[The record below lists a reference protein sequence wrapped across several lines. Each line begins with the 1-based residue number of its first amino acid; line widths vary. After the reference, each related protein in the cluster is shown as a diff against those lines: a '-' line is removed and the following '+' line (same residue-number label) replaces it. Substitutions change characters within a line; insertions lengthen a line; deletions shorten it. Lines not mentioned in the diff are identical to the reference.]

1 MRDIT
6 NLNDYRQSLR
16 HRIIENAMQ
25 LFWKH
30 GIRAVKMDDV
40 AHSLSISKRTLY
52 EIFSTKEE
60 VLLEGLTTYRQQHAE
75 ELGQQLACCRD
86 VMDILLY
93 VYRDKIEEFR
103 RVNPVFFS
111 DLQLYPEVML
121 SFESDRERQH
131 KEFLDF
137 MQRGVNEGFFRSDI
151 DFELVGKMLT
161 ALGNYLMTNELYRT
175 YSIEQLFRN
184 MIFVTLRGLCTKKVP
199 IVSTPSCNILNY

>member
-75 ELGQQLACCRD
+75 ELGQQLGCCRD

-137 MQRGVNEGFFRSDI
+137 MQRGVNEGFFP
-151 DFELVGKMLT
+151 

-175 YSIEQLFRN
+175 YSIEYLFRN
-184 MIFVTLRGLCTKKVP
+184 MVFVTLRGLCTKKGADRLD
-199 IVSTPSCNILNY
+199 TFL

>member
-1 MRDIT
+1 MPCSFSGSMAYVRSRWT
-6 NLNDYRQSLR
+6 TWPTASPYRSGR
-16 HRIIENAMQ
+16 
-25 LFWKH
+25 
-30 GIRAVKMDDV
+30 
-40 AHSLSISKRTLY
+40 
-52 EIFSTKEE
+52 STKFFHQRGGAAG
-60 VLLEGLTTYRQQHAE
+60 GLTTYRQQHAE

-184 MIFVTLRGLCTKKVP
+184 MIFVTLRGLCTKKGADRLD
-199 IVSTPSCNILNY
+199 TFL